1 MNRGQHVPPG
11 VSRLVRLGAI
21 ALAGL
26 ALCGGAA
33 TPAWADADPAGAEAA
48 HAAGSATPMTP
59 EWAFLAALAVVVGV
73 AGIGCAVAVVGA
85 VVPRLSAS
93 MERQAREGGSG
104 SPFLYGSLVL
114 VGLFAALAG
123 AAQLHAHVA
132 GALAVLL
139 GVPACLLMLA
149 GSLGTLPVLGERI
162 LGERSAAASPLR
174 RCVTAALAL
183 GLGLAPSLA
192 LRLYPLAFLLGLAAT
207 GWPLGVGLAGALGRL
222 RRPRTGPPAA
232 A

>member
-1 MNRGQHVPPG
+1 VT
-11 VSRLVRLGAI
+11 RLQRSPLRLGRPARLGAV
-21 ALAGL
+21 ALALL
-26 ALCGGAA
+26 ALFGGAA
-33 TPAWADADPAGAEAA
+33 STAWADPSPAGADAA
-48 HAAGSATPMTP
+48 SPATPMSP
-59 EWAFLAALAVVVGV
+59 EGVLLAAVGVLVGV
-73 AGIGCAVAVVGA
+73 AGIGCAVAVLGA

-93 MERQAREGGSG
+93 MERQTREGGSG

-123 AAQLHAHVA
+123 AARVHPHVA

-139 GVPACLLMLA
+139 GVPASLLILA
-149 GSLGTLPVLGERI
+149 GSLGTYPVLGERL
-162 LGERSAAASPLR
+162 LGERGASASPVR

-192 LRLYPLAFLLGLAAT
+192 LHLYPLAFLLGLAAT
-207 GWPLGVGLAGALGRL
+207 GWPLGVGLAAALGRL
-222 RRPRTGPPAA
+222 RRPRASPPAA